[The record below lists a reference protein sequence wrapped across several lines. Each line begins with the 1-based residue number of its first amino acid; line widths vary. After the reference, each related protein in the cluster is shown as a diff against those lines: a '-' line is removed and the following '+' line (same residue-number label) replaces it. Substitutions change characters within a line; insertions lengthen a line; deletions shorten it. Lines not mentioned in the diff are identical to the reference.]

1 MTATNLRTGRVNV
14 GKRGTIKTLLRLT
27 GRENL
32 GSEWRKEF
40 KEDLTEGTNPVS
52 SSAHNVSL
60 QFD

>member
-1 MTATNLRTGRVNV
+1 MYERGRQ
-14 GKRGTIKTLLRLT
+14 RFAMPLIKTLLRLT

-52 SSAHNVSL
+52 SLAHNASL

>member
-1 MTATNLRTGRVNV
+1 MP
-14 GKRGTIKTLLRLT
+14 TIKTLLRLT

-52 SSAHNVSL
+52 SLAHNASL